1 MRKTPVS
8 KLKKSGQARY
18 VTCEITGHSRESS
31 LDHYDEMDE
40 NQRKDHSH
48 IISGYQNTSKENSK
62 GQQLAQRQ
70 RVSPIDINT
79 SGLPARNIFA

>member
-31 LDHYDEMDE
+31 LDDYDEMDE